1 MSISNKKHLKKD
13 RDLFGQKFSLLFHYK
28 FDGIFILCQKLK
40 NNTNVSVIFI
50 DSVLVKVNK
59 MDSIGQLHVSEI

>member
-50 DSVLVKVNK
+50 DSVTVF
-59 MDSIGQLHVSEI
+59 